1 MTNAKT
7 ATPAKTK
14 TAPPDDEW
22 SECSGCF
29 RLRRSPGGLLCEH
42 NAWYGLRIAMQ
53 PCPGS
58 RQPSAEAGIA
68 A

>member
-1 MTNAKT
+1 MTTAKT

-22 SECSGCF
+22 SECSSCF
-29 RLRRSPGGLLCEH
+29 RLRRSPGGVLVAH
-42 NAWYGLRIAMQ
+42 RAWYGMRAGMC

-58 RQPSAEAGIA
+58 GFPPAEAVSA
-68 A
+68 